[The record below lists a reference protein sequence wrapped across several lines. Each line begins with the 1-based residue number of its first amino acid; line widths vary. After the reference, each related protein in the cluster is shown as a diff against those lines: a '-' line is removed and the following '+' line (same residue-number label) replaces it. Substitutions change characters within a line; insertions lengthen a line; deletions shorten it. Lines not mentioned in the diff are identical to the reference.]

1 MALDLEDQEQLD
13 EFKVWWDKYGKLTM
27 NLVLFGL
34 IAYASWQAYQYF
46 QNKKFVEASDIY
58 QTMVQIEPTKVELIK
73 AEADKLIENYAATPY
88 AGRAAVLLAKTQ
100 FAAEDV
106 SGAKEQLEWAVA
118 NASENTT
125 KALASIQLATLM
137 LDEKDYAGAEK
148 VLQADLDKGFVGLK
162 DDLLGDVFAA
172 QGKTAE
178 AKKSYE
184 SALLHLDNEG
194 RLRLFT
200 QQKLDSLGS

>member
-13 EFKVWWDKYGKLTM
+13 EFKVWWDKYGKLTI

-46 QNKKFVEASDIY
+46 QNKKAIEASDIY
-58 QTMVQIEPTKVELIK
+58 QTMMQIEPTKVDLLK
-73 AEADKLIENYAATPY
+73 VEADKLIDKYATTPY

-106 SGAKEQLEWAVA
+106 TSAKVQLEWAIG
-118 NASENTT
+118 NAAESSV

-137 LDEKDYAGAEK
+137 LSEEDYAGAEK
-148 VLQADLDKGFVGLK
+148 VLQGDLDKGFSGLR

-172 QGKTAE
+172 QGKTSK

-184 SALLHLDNEG
+184 SALLNLDNEG